1 MSQVTWTEENVRG
14 ADLRHQ
20 TNFISNTQERSQI
33 YYQLID
39 CSREKCPWV
48 LDVRMF
54 VVGLGLGEFVNLGF
68 RIVEER
74 AMEL

>member
-1 MSQVTWTEENVRG
+1 M
-14 ADLRHQ
+14 
-20 TNFISNTQERSQI
+20 
-33 YYQLID
+33 
-39 CSREKCPWV
+39 PWV